1 LNFEI
6 DRNVPRKPH
15 LVGGV
20 KGHNMNEISFARI
33 LLATACPG
41 SPALWAGELQIWDLF
56 CISRL
61 GFRISA
67 RWNRAQGGESMQV
80 ILLENVPSL
89 GKAGDLVKVSDG
101 YGRNYLIPKKKALL
115 ATEKS
120 LKVIEHQKRQVQ
132 QRLEKG
138 KKDAEKLG
146 QQIEKLSCT
155 FAKTVGESGKLFG
168 SVTSMDIENY
178 LKENGIEVDRK
189 KISLE
194 EPIKNLGMFTVPI
207 KLSAEVTAQL
217 KVWVVQE

>member
-1 LNFEI
+1 
-6 DRNVPRKPH
+6 
-15 LVGGV
+15 
-20 KGHNMNEISFARI
+20 
-33 LLATACPG
+33 
-41 SPALWAGELQIWDLF
+41 
-56 CISRL
+56 
-61 GFRISA
+61 
-67 RWNRAQGGESMQV
+67 MQV

-120 LKVIEHQKRQVQ
+120 LKVVEHQKRQVQ

-146 QQIEKLSCT
+146 QEIEKLSCT
-155 FAKTVGESGKLFG
+155 FTRTVGESGKLFG

-189 KISLE
+189 KISIE

>member
-1 LNFEI
+1 
-6 DRNVPRKPH
+6 
-15 LVGGV
+15 
-20 KGHNMNEISFARI
+20 
-33 LLATACPG
+33 
-41 SPALWAGELQIWDLF
+41 
-56 CISRL
+56 
-61 GFRISA
+61 
-67 RWNRAQGGESMQV
+67 MQL

-101 YGRNYLIPKKKALL
+101 YGRNYLIPQKKAVL

-132 QRLEKG
+132 QRMEKT
-138 KKDAEKLG
+138 KKDAEKMA

-155 FAKTVGESGKLFG
+155 FTKAVGEGGKVFG

-178 LKENGIEVDRK
+178 LKENGMEVDRK

-207 KLSAEVTAQL
+207 KLHPEVVAHL

>member
-1 LNFEI
+1 MKI
-6 DRNVPRKPH
+6 
-15 LVGGV
+15 
-20 KGHNMNEISFARI
+20 
-33 LLATACPG
+33 
-41 SPALWAGELQIWDLF
+41 
-56 CISRL
+56 
-61 GFRISA
+61 
-67 RWNRAQGGESMQV
+67 

-101 YGRNYLIPKKKALL
+101 YGRNYLIPQKKAMV

-120 LKVIEHQKRQVQ
+120 VKVIEHQKRLVQ
-132 QRLEKG
+132 QRIDKA

-146 QQIEKLSCT
+146 RQIESLSCT

-168 SVTSMDIENY
+168 SVTSMDVENY

-189 KISLE
+189 KIALE

-207 KLSAEVTAQL
+207 KLHPEVTSHL

>member
-1 LNFEI
+1 
-6 DRNVPRKPH
+6 
-15 LVGGV
+15 
-20 KGHNMNEISFARI
+20 
-33 LLATACPG
+33 
-41 SPALWAGELQIWDLF
+41 
-56 CISRL
+56 
-61 GFRISA
+61 
-67 RWNRAQGGESMQV
+67 MQV

-101 YGRNYLIPKKKALL
+101 YGRNYLIPQKKALL

-132 QRLEKG
+132 QRMEKT
-138 KKDAEKLG
+138 KKDTEKMG
-146 QQIEKLSCT
+146 QRIEKLSCT
-155 FAKTVGESGKLFG
+155 FVKTVGESGKLFG
-168 SVTSMDIENY
+168 SVTSMDIENF

-207 KLSAEVTAQL
+207 KLHSEVTANL

>member
-1 LNFEI
+1 
-6 DRNVPRKPH
+6 
-15 LVGGV
+15 
-20 KGHNMNEISFARI
+20 
-33 LLATACPG
+33 
-41 SPALWAGELQIWDLF
+41 
-56 CISRL
+56 
-61 GFRISA
+61 
-67 RWNRAQGGESMQV
+67 MQV

-101 YGRNYLIPKKKALL
+101 YGRNYLIPQKKALL

-132 QRLEKG
+132 QRMEKT
-138 KKDAEKLG
+138 KKDAEKMG
-146 QQIEKLSCT
+146 QRIGKLSCT
-155 FAKTVGESGKLFG
+155 FVKTVGESGKIFG
-168 SVTSMDIENY
+168 SVTSMDIENF

-207 KLSAEVTAQL
+207 KLNSEVTANL

>member
-1 LNFEI
+1 
-6 DRNVPRKPH
+6 
-15 LVGGV
+15 
-20 KGHNMNEISFARI
+20 
-33 LLATACPG
+33 
-41 SPALWAGELQIWDLF
+41 
-56 CISRL
+56 
-61 GFRISA
+61 
-67 RWNRAQGGESMQV
+67 MQV

-101 YGRNYLIPKKKALL
+101 YGRNYLIPQKKAVL

-120 LKVIEHQKRQVQ
+120 LKVVEHQKRQVQ
-132 QRLEKG
+132 QSMEKA

-146 QQIEKLSCT
+146 QRIEKLSCT

-207 KLSAEVTAQL
+207 KLHSEVTSHL